1 MTFKK
6 EETDVPE
13 NIHGVSLNKEVEK
26 ERKRRMFFTIYIFDK
41 RNDSLQNNHQIS
53 FNKETKK
60 AAQATKCFSSI

>member
-26 ERKRRMFFTIYIFDK
+26 ERKRRMFSSIYFLIRDVALYYH
-41 RNDSLQNNHQIS
+41 RIY